1 MPSLLPAFILA
12 YSLQSAIAV
21 AALWVVVHVLAP
33 RSATLRLRVWQAAL
47 VLAVALPAG
56 VFLPIGPAPS
66 GGGEALLSIASVS
79 LESQA
84 AWPWWLAFGLLA
96 GTALRAGWIR
106 VGWAMLRRRFQL
118 RDPRMTP
125 FLPRPVLPSAS
136 APA

>member
-1 MPSLLPAFILA
+1 M
-12 YSLQSAIAV
+12 
-21 AALWVVVHVLAP
+21 LAP

-96 GTALRAGWIR
+96 GTALRAGWIG
-106 VGWAMLRRRFQL
+106 VGWVMLRRRFAAARSQDDARFAAACSAVGVRARL
-118 RDPRMTP
+118 IWRTDVSHP
-125 FLPRPVLPSAS
+125 FTYGSILPSS
-136 APA
+136 SFPRI